1 MTDRTRELIDEHDLA
16 PELIEGLLWRYGADL
31 PVPDPSALHDTQVQ
45 VYEFLCE
52 GDEPL
57 RSAAD
62 HFYQFEDHDDYGV
75 RSDAPATEP
84 DFEMV
89 LDDLVDAGLIARTDE
104 RRPRYSAS
112 FRRVLRE
119 VGPEFTPREI
129 DRLCAETG
137 MDKRAV
143 YREILDAG
151 DLELDLGR

>member
-1 MTDRTRELIDEHDLA
+1 MTDRTRELIDEYDLE
-16 PELIEGLLWRYGADL
+16 PELIEGLLWRFEADL
-31 PVPDPSALHDTQVQ
+31 PVPDPEALEDTHVQ
-45 VYEFLCE
+45 VYEFLGE
-52 GDEPL
+52 DDEPL

-62 HFYQFEDHDDYGV
+62 HFYQFESHDEYGV

-89 LDDLVDAGLIARTDE
+89 LDELVDAGLIARTDD

-112 FRRVLRE
+112 FHQVLRE
-119 VGPEFTPREI
+119 LGPEFTRREI

-143 YREILDAG
+143 YRAIIDSH
-151 DLELDLGR
+151 DLTLDLGR